1 MSSEVFNSTSILE
14 TSKVLRLV
22 DTGLEK
28 LVDTGGSRLTYLAA
42 PKDAKDA
49 VNKEYLEEALK
60 DTKEEF
66 DAIKTSVDEAKA
78 DIDTKHSEVNKN
90 FADVKAIK
98 VELQEHLESIGDKD
112 LVVTQK
118 AQEVEAIKVSIES
131 MKEAIDLT
139 SSSID
144 NSKDEIAQNIETI
157 QDIQEELNTQANQF
171 RDDVAGFRVE
181 LEDALNTVEENLTD
195 ITNQHIEVDDK
206 FIELRVITR
215 DTKNELETLNQQLI
229 DTADS
234 VKDEIDTIN
243 QELIQ
248 TADDVKNEI
257 YIEALRADM
266 YNSTLKSQN
275 TKAIE
280 LIDKLEN
287 QELVDE
293 MYLVKGEVVH
303 TSAKLA
309 AQSLGMT
316 LATGVAMAMRVK
328 YEREVITIAELKAEY
343 ENTNN
348 IAKDRLAQLKVEIEN
363 SNKIATDRLAQL
375 DLLLTDADKMVRNSE
390 FYNLIGVFI

>member
-22 DTGLEK
+22 DTGIEK
-28 LVDTGGSRLTYLAA
+28 LVDTGSSRLTHLAA

-49 VNKEYLEEALK
+49 VNKEYLEETLK

-78 DIDTKHSEVNKN
+78 DIDIKHSEVNKN
-90 FADVKAIK
+90 ATDVKTIK
-98 VELQEHLESIGDKD
+98 VELQEYLESIGDKD

-118 AQEVEAIKVSIES
+118 AQEVEALKTSIES

-144 NSKDEIAQNIETI
+144 SSKDEIAQNIETI

-171 RDDVAGFRVE
+171 RDDVAEFRVE
-181 LEDALNTVEENLTD
+181 LETALNTVEENLTD

-215 DTKNELETLNQQLI
+215 DTKNELETLNKQLI
-229 DTADS
+229 DTADNL
-234 VKDEIDTIN
+234 KDEIDTIN
-243 QELIQ
+243 QELLQ

-280 LIDKLEN
+280 LIDKLEK

-316 LATGVAMAMRVK
+316 LATGAAMAMRVK
-328 YEREVITIAELKAEY
+328 YERELPILAELKAEY

-348 IAKDRLAQLKVEIEN
+348 IAKDRLAQL
-363 SNKIATDRLAQL
+363 
-375 DLLLTDADKMVRNSE
+375 DLLLGDADKMVRNSE